1 MERTP
6 RSPPARAA
14 FAGATIPI
22 LILILLVAGFTALGT
37 WQVQRRA
44 WKLDLIAKV
53 DQRIHAP
60 VADAPGPAQWPAITA
75 ENDEYR
81 RVRVSGNFLFGRE
94 TLVAASTEL
103 GSGFWVMTPLRMA
116 DGSTILINRGFVLS
130 ERDYRAAHTSAASA
144 PSATPDNAVTVT
156 GLLRTTQPNGG
167 FLRHNDP
174 AANRWFSRD
183 VQAIAAARGLHH
195 VAPYFVDADA
205 TADALPVGGLTV
217 VTFPNSHLAY
227 AITWYVLALMTAA
240 AAWRMGREPN
250 ILRAK
255 RDREDDTSH

>member
-6 RSPPARAA
+6 RSSTARAA
-14 FAGATIPI
+14 FAGAAIPI

-60 VADAPGPAQWPAITA
+60 VVDAPGPAQWPAITA
-75 ENDEYR
+75 ETDEYR
-81 RVRVSGNFLFGRE
+81 RVRVSGNFLTKRE

-103 GSGFWVMTPLRMA
+103 GSGFWVMTPLRTA
-116 DGSTILINRGFVLS
+116 DGSTILINRGFVPS
-130 ERDYRAAHTSAASA
+130 ERDYRATRTAAASA
-144 PSATPDNAVTVT
+144 ALDDNAVTVT

-195 VAPYFVDADA
+195 VAPYFIDADA
-205 TADALPVGGLTV
+205 DADALPVGGLTV

-227 AITWYVLALMTAA
+227 AITWYVLALMAAA
-240 AAWRMGREPN
+240 AAWRVGREPN